1 MKNRDVVSRQMPSR
15 LDSFEGVRLHSLR
28 KKSKEPPVLDDQVHP
43 TASSGSLQ
51 HSKVNKTR
59 FSAYPESTVLDRFGK
74 KHRPTSGPR
83 LFPQAV
89 QPCRYSCEQDL
100 SSATEGRFAIASQ
113 VRRNH
118 FALRLLAVILAALFT
133 VPARPQT
140 APASQPPTQQPTNP
154 FTLKVNSDL
163 VLTNVVVRDKKT
175 GQLVKGLTEKAFSV
189 TEEGKPQHIVSFDF
203 ENVDQAAALNEA
215 TINAAAPNGIFGS
228 KNGTATT
235 AELRNHRLIVMF
247 FDLTSMQPDDIDR
260 AQDAARNYLNKQ
272 MHPAD
277 LVAVVSLNDTL
288 SLDQDFTAN
297 KNLLL
302 RAVNSYGGSQ
312 SEGFE
317 AGATST
323 SNQVED
329 ASSFTPDESEYN
341 DINTDRELFAIE
353 EISRSLAYL
362 NEKKSLL
369 YFSGGIQRDGIENQ
383 ASLHAAVNASVRA
396 NVAIYSVDARGLQAI
411 SPLGDA
417 TTGNLRGANSFNGAA
432 LQNNLDS
439 NFNTQEVMATLSSD
453 TGGKAFFDSNDFSPA
468 FSRIQNDTS
477 AYYVLGYHSTD
488 LRRDG
493 RYRHLSIKVNHSDIK
508 LEYRPG
514 YYAPADYQHATKDER
529 ERQLE
534 EELASD
540 LPATDMAVY
549 MQALY
554 FRLAENRFYVP
565 ISLVVPGSQIPFVK
579 GGDRDKATLD
589 VIGQVKDTAGHDI
602 GDVRDTVK
610 LAIDES
616 QQVRQKN
623 VQYTTGF
630 NLPPGK
636 YHVKFVVREN
646 VTGRMGSF
654 ETDLTV
660 PDLKKVPLKMSS
672 VLLAS
677 QRMPATKKQQENPL
691 VRDGQQFVPNLP
703 HVFRQDQH
711 MYLLYEVYDPAK
723 ATGAEATTAAAS
735 PQGSTAPAPP
745 KNEKP
750 DKNAPPPV
758 RVMTSIEFL
767 SGSAKAFETPLIQAT
782 QLNDPS
788 RGAIAFQFDVP
799 LASLKPGTYI
809 CQINV
814 IDDAGGTFTFPRTAV
829 LIRPAPSATPP
840 APPGTTG
847 ASGQGK

>member
-1 MKNRDVVSRQMPSR
+1 MVAM
-15 LDSFEGVRLHSLR
+15 L
-28 KKSKEPPVLDDQVHP
+28 
-43 TASSGSLQ
+43 
-51 HSKVNKTR
+51 
-59 FSAYPESTVLDRFGK
+59 
-74 KHRPTSGPR
+74 
-83 LFPQAV
+83 
-89 QPCRYSCEQDL
+89 
-100 SSATEGRFAIASQ
+100 
-113 VRRNH
+113 
-118 FALRLLAVILAALFT
+118 ALV
-133 VPARPQT
+133 
-140 APASQPPTQQPTNP
+140 APASPQNQNPPAQDSSQSST

-163 VLTNVVVRDKKT
+163 VLTNIVVRDKKT
-175 GQLVKGLTEKAFSV
+175 GAVVKGLTEKDFTI
-189 TEEGKPQHIVSFDF
+189 TEDGKPQHIASFDF
-203 ENVDQAAALNEA
+203 ENVDEAAALNEA
-215 TINAAAPNGIFGS
+215 TINAAAPNGVFGA
-228 KNGTATT
+228 KTGTATT
-235 AELRNHRLIVMF
+235 EELRNHRLIVMF
-247 FDLTSMQPDDIDR
+247 FDITSMQPDDLDR
-260 AQDAARNYLNKQ
+260 AQDAARNYINKQ

-277 LVAVVSLNDTL
+277 LVAVVSLDATL
-288 SLDQDFTAN
+288 SLDQDFTAS
-297 KNLLL
+297 KDLLL
-302 RAVNSYGGSQ
+302 KAVNAYGGTQGS
-312 SEGFE
+312 GFG

-329 ASSFTPDESEYN
+329 ASSFSPDESEYN

-353 EISRSLAYL
+353 DISKSLAYL

-383 ASLHAAVNASVRA
+383 ASLHAAINASVRA

-439 NFNTQEVMATLSSD
+439 NFNTQEVMANLSSD
-453 TGGKAFFDSNDFSPA
+453 TGGKAFFDSNDFSGA
-468 FSRIQNDTS
+468 FDRIQKDTS
-477 AYYVLGYHSTD
+477 AYYVIGYHSTD

-493 RYRHLSIKVNHSDIK
+493 RYRRLSVKINRGDVK

-540 LPATDMAVY
+540 LPSTDMAVY

-554 FRLAENRFYVP
+554 FRTGDDRFYVP

-589 VIGQVKDTAGHDI
+589 IIGQVRDTAGHDI
-602 GDVRDTVK
+602 GDIRDTVK
-610 LAIDES
+610 LAVDES

-630 NLPPGK
+630 NLPVGK

-646 VTGRMGSF
+646 ETGRMGSF

-672 VLLAS
+672 VVLAS
-677 QRMPATKKQQENPL
+677 QRMPAGKKQDSPL
-691 VRDGQQFVPNLP
+691 VRDGQQLVPNLP

-711 MYLLYEVYDPAK
+711 MYLLYEVYDPAH
-723 ATGAEATTAAAS
+723 ATGVQATSATAAPGA
-735 PQGSTAPAPP
+735 TAPAP
-745 KNEKP
+745 KP
-750 DKNAPPPV
+750 DKNAPAPV

-767 SGSAKAFETPLIQAT
+767 SGSAKAFETPLVQAT
-782 QLNDPS
+782 QLNEPTRD
-788 RGAIAFQFDVP
+788 AVAFQFDVP
-799 LASLKPGTYI
+799 LDSLKPGTYI

-829 LIRPAPSATPP
+829 LIRPAPSATPAP
-840 APPGTTG
+840 AAPG
-847 ASGQGK
+847 ASGASGR

>member
-1 MKNRDVVSRQMPSR
+1 MI
-15 LDSFEGVRLHSLR
+15 
-28 KKSKEPPVLDDQVHP
+28 
-43 TASSGSLQ
+43 A
-51 HSKVNKTR
+51 
-59 FSAYPESTVLDRFGK
+59 
-74 KHRPTSGPR
+74 
-83 LFPQAV
+83 
-89 QPCRYSCEQDL
+89 
-100 SSATEGRFAIASQ
+100 AT
-113 VRRNH
+113 
-118 FALRLLAVILAALFT
+118 AALALMA
-133 VPARPQT
+133 PARPQD
-140 APASQPPTQQPTNP
+140 QQPQQQPADQSST

-175 GQLVKGLTEKAFSV
+175 GQVVKGLTEKDFTI
-189 TEEGKPQHIVSFDF
+189 TEDGKPQHIASFDF
-203 ENVDQAAALNEA
+203 ENVDEAAALNEA
-215 TINAAAPNGIFGS
+215 TINAAAPNGVFGA
-228 KNGTATT
+228 KTGTATT
-235 AELRNHRLIVMF
+235 EELRNHRLIVMF
-247 FDLTSMQPDDIDR
+247 FDLTSMQPDDLDR
-260 AQDAARNYLNKQ
+260 AQDAARDYINKQ

-277 LVAVVSLNDTL
+277 LVALVSLDATL

-297 KNLLL
+297 KTLLL
-302 RAVNSYGGSQ
+302 KAVNAYGGTQ
-312 SEGFE
+312 GEGYSL
-317 AGATST
+317 GATST

-353 EISRSLAYL
+353 DISKSLAYL

-383 ASLHAAVNASVRA
+383 ASLHAAINASVRA
-396 NVAIYSVDARGLQAI
+396 NVSIYSVDARGLQAI

-468 FSRIQNDTS
+468 FDRIQKDTS
-477 AYYVLGYHSTD
+477 AYYVIGYHSTD

-493 RYRHLSIKVNHSDIK
+493 RYRRLSIKINRSDVKI
-508 LEYRPG
+508 EYRPG

-554 FRLAENRFYVP
+554 FRTGENRFYVP

-589 VIGQVKDTAGHDI
+589 IIGQVRDTNGHDI
-602 GDVRDTVK
+602 GDIRDTVK
-610 LAIDES
+610 LAVNQA
-616 QQVRQKN
+616 QQVQQKN

-630 NLPPGK
+630 SLPVGK

-646 VTGRMGSF
+646 ETGRMGSF

-672 VLLAS
+672 VVLAS
-677 QRMPATKKQQENPL
+677 QRMPANKKQDSPL
-691 VRDGQQFVPNLP
+691 VRDGQQLVPNLP

-711 MYLLYEVYDPAK
+711 MYLLYEVYDPAH
-723 ATGAEATTAAAS
+723 ATAAQAGGAAAS
-735 PQGSTAPAPP
+735 SGAAPAP
-745 KNEKP
+745 KP
-750 DKNAPPPV
+750 EKNAPQPV

-767 SGSAKAFETPLIQAT
+767 QGSAKAFETPLVQAT
-782 QLNDPS
+782 QLNVPDRS
-788 RGAIAFQFDVP
+788 AVAFQFDVP
-799 LASLKPGTYI
+799 LDSLKPGTYI

-829 LIRPAPSATPP
+829 LIRPAPAATPP
-840 APPGTTG
+840 ATPA
-847 ASGQGK
+847 ASGAGGQGN

>member
-1 MKNRDVVSRQMPSR
+1 M
-15 LDSFEGVRLHSLR
+15 
-28 KKSKEPPVLDDQVHP
+28 
-43 TASSGSLQ
+43 
-51 HSKVNKTR
+51 
-59 FSAYPESTVLDRFGK
+59 
-74 KHRPTSGPR
+74 
-83 LFPQAV
+83 
-89 QPCRYSCEQDL
+89 
-100 SSATEGRFAIASQ
+100 
-113 VRRNH
+113 
-118 FALRLLAVILAALFT
+118 
-133 VPARPQT
+133 
-140 APASQPPTQQPTNP
+140 
-154 FTLKVNSDL
+154 
-163 VLTNVVVRDKKT
+163 RDKKT
-175 GQLVKGLTEKAFSV
+175 GAVVKGLTEKDFTI
-189 TEEGKPQHIVSFDF
+189 TEDGKPQHIASFDF
-203 ENVDQAAALNEA
+203 ENVDEAAALNEA
-215 TINAAAPNGIFGS
+215 TINAAAPNGVFGA
-228 KNGTATT
+228 KTGTATT
-235 AELRNHRLIVMF
+235 EELRNHRLIVMF
-247 FDLTSMQPDDIDR
+247 FDITSMQPDDLDR
-260 AQDAARNYLNKQ
+260 AQDAARNYINKQ

-277 LVAVVSLNDTL
+277 LVAVVSLDATL
-288 SLDQDFTAN
+288 SLDQDFTAS
-297 KNLLL
+297 KDLLL
-302 RAVNSYGGSQ
+302 KAVNAYGGTQGS
-312 SEGFE
+312 GFGS
-317 AGATST
+317 GATST

-329 ASSFTPDESEYN
+329 ASSFSPDESEYN

-353 EISRSLAYL
+353 DISKSLAYL

-383 ASLHAAVNASVRA
+383 ASLHAAINASVRA

-439 NFNTQEVMATLSSD
+439 NFNTQEVMANLSSD

-468 FSRIQNDTS
+468 FDRIQKDTS
-477 AYYVLGYHSTD
+477 AYYVIGYHSTD

-493 RYRHLSIKVNHSDIK
+493 RYRRLSIKIDRGDVK

-540 LPATDMAVY
+540 LPSTDMAVY

-554 FRLAENRFYVP
+554 FRTGDDRFYVP

-589 VIGQVKDTAGHDI
+589 IIGQVRDTAGHDI
-602 GDVRDTVK
+602 GDIRDTVK
-610 LAIDES
+610 LAVDES

-630 NLPPGK
+630 NLPVGK

-646 VTGRMGSF
+646 ETGRMGSF

-672 VLLAS
+672 VVLAS
-677 QRMPATKKQQENPL
+677 QRMPAGKKQDSPL
-691 VRDGQQFVPNLP
+691 VRDGQQLVPNLP

-711 MYLLYEVYDPAK
+711 MYLLYEVYDPVH
-723 ATGAEATTAAAS
+723 ATGAQAANATAAPGA
-735 PQGSTAPAPP
+735 TAPAP
-745 KNEKP
+745 KP
-750 DKNAPPPV
+750 DKNAPSPV

-767 SGSAKAFETPLIQAT
+767 SGSAKAFETPLVQAT
-782 QLNDPS
+782 QLNVPTRD
-788 RGAIAFQFDVP
+788 AVAFQFDVP
-799 LASLKPGTYI
+799 LDSLKPGTYI

-829 LIRPAPSATPP
+829 LIRPAPSATPVP
-840 APPGTTG
+840 ATPAASG
-847 ASGQGK
+847 ASGK